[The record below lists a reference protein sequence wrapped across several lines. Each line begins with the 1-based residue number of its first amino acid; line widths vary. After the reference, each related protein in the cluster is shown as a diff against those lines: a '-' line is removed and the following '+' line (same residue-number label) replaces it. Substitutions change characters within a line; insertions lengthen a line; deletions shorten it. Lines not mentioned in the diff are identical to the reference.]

1 MFDFQEDD
9 EMFGGTAEKKYFDII
24 FNANRSVVENEL
36 TNNLKRMN
44 VLENL
49 INERLEEGED
59 LEKMIRAYMLMNI
72 DDTESELKNAYIAGM
87 GDILTQAE

>member
-1 MFDFQEDD
+1 MFDFHEDD

-49 INERLEEGED
+49 ISERLEEGED
-59 LEKMIRAYMLMNI
+59 LEQLINSYMANHI
-72 DDTESELKNAYIAGM
+72 EETESELKNAYIAGM

>member
-1 MFDFQEDD
+1 MFDFHEDD
-9 EMFGGTAEKKYFDII
+9 DLFGGTAEKKYFDII
-24 FNANRSVVENEL
+24 FNANRSVVQNEL

-49 INERLEEGED
+49 LHERLQEGED
-59 LEKMIRAYMLMNI
+59 LEQLVKSYMANHI
-72 DDTESELKNAYIAGM
+72 DETENELKNAYIAGM